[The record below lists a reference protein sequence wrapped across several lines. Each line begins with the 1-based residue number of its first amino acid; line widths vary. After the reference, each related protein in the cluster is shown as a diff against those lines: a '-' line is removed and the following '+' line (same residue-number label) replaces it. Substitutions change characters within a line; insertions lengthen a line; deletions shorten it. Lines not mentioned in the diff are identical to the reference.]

1 MNFNKLIDHTI
12 LKAQT
17 TSQDIKN
24 LIAEAKKY
32 NFGAICIAPTWVK
45 LAKQELKDTDIKIV
59 TVIGFPLGNQVSAV
73 KQKEASLAI
82 MHGADEIDM
91 VMNIGK
97 FKEKEFDFVI
107 NEINLIKKEIG
118 SKILKV
124 IVETA
129 LLSAN
134 EIAEATKIVSKSN
147 ADFIKTST
155 GFSYRGATVQ
165 DIEIMSANKS
175 KNLQIKAAGGIS
187 SIEDIKTYYKLGA
200 TRFGTS
206 KSVSIV
212 ENLDD
217 KKSEY

>member
-118 SKILKV
+118 TKILKV

-129 LLSAN
+129 LLSVN

-155 GFSYRGATVQ
+155 GFSYRGASLQ

-212 ENLDD
+212 ENLDN

>member
-32 NFGAICIAPTWVK
+32 NFGAICIAPAWVK

-118 SKILKV
+118 TKILKV

-155 GFSYRGATVQ
+155 GFSYRGASLQ

-212 ENLDD
+212 KNLDD

>member
-73 KQKEASLAI
+73 KQKEANLAI

-118 SKILKV
+118 TKILKV

-155 GFSYRGATVQ
+155 GFSYRGATIQ

-187 SIEDIKTYYKLGA
+187 TIEDIKTYYKLGT

-206 KSVSIV
+206 KSVSII

>member
-118 SKILKV
+118 TKILKV

-155 GFSYRGATVQ
+155 GFSYRGASLQ

-212 ENLDD
+212 ENLVD

>member
-59 TVIGFPLGNQVSAV
+59 TVIAFPLGNQVSAV

-118 SKILKV
+118 TKILKV

-129 LLSAN
+129 LLSVN

-155 GFSYRGATVQ
+155 GFSYRGATIQ

-187 SIEDIKTYYKLGA
+187 TIEDIETYYKLGA

>member
-118 SKILKV
+118 TKILKV

-155 GFSYRGATVQ
+155 GFSYRGASLQ

>member
-118 SKILKV
+118 TKILKV

-155 GFSYRGATVQ
+155 GFSYRGATIQ

>member
-32 NFGAICIAPTWVK
+32 NFGAICIAPVWVK

-118 SKILKV
+118 TKILKV

-155 GFSYRGATVQ
+155 GFSYRGASLQ

-212 ENLDD
+212 ENLDN

>member
-12 LKAQT
+12 LKPQT

-59 TVIGFPLGNQVSAV
+59 TVIGFPLGNQVSSV
-73 KQKEASLAI
+73 KQKEANLAI

-118 SKILKV
+118 TKILKV

-155 GFSYRGATVQ
+155 GFSYRGATIQ

-206 KSVSIV
+206 KSVSII

>member
-24 LIAEAKKY
+24 LIAEVKKY
-32 NFGAICIAPTWVK
+32 NFGAICIAPAWVK

-118 SKILKV
+118 TKILKV

-155 GFSYRGATVQ
+155 GFSYRGASLQ

>member
-118 SKILKV
+118 TKILKV

-155 GFSYRGATVQ
+155 GFSYRGASLQ

-187 SIEDIKTYYKLGA
+187 TIEDIKTYYKLGA

>member
-45 LAKQELKDTDIKIV
+45 LAKQELKDTDIEIV

-97 FKEKEFDFVI
+97 FKEKEFDFII

-118 SKILKV
+118 TKILKV

-155 GFSYRGATVQ
+155 GFSYRGATIQ

-206 KSVSIV
+206 KSVSII

>member
-32 NFGAICIAPTWVK
+32 NFGAICIAPAWVK

-118 SKILKV
+118 TKILKV

-155 GFSYRGATVQ
+155 GFSYRGASLQ

-212 ENLDD
+212 ENLHD

>member
-32 NFGAICIAPTWVK
+32 NFGAICIAPVWVK

-118 SKILKV
+118 TKILKV

-155 GFSYRGATVQ
+155 GFSYRGATIQ

-175 KNLQIKAAGGIS
+175 KNLQIKAAGGIF

>member
-32 NFGAICIAPTWVK
+32 NFGAICIAPVWVK

-155 GFSYRGATVQ
+155 GFSYRGASLQ

>member
-32 NFGAICIAPTWVK
+32 NFGAICIAPVWVK

-118 SKILKV
+118 TKILKV

-155 GFSYRGATVQ
+155 GFSYRGASLQ

-187 SIEDIKTYYKLGA
+187 TIEDIETYYKLGA

-212 ENLDD
+212 ENLVD

>member
-73 KQKEASLAI
+73 KQKEANLAI

-107 NEINLIKKEIG
+107 NEINQIKKEIG
-118 SKILKV
+118 TKILKV

-155 GFSYRGATVQ
+155 GFSYRGATIQ

-187 SIEDIKTYYKLGA
+187 TIEDIKTYYKLGA

-206 KSVSIV
+206 KSVSII

>member
-32 NFGAICIAPTWVK
+32 NFGAICIAPVWVK

>member
-32 NFGAICIAPTWVK
+32 NFGAICIAPAWVK

-118 SKILKV
+118 TKILKV

-134 EIAEATKIVSKSN
+134 EIGEATKIVSKSN

-155 GFSYRGATVQ
+155 GFSYRGASLQ

>member
-73 KQKEASLAI
+73 KQKEANLAI
-82 MHGADEIDM
+82 MHGADEVDM

-107 NEINLIKKEIG
+107 NEINQIKKEIG
-118 SKILKV
+118 TKILKV

-155 GFSYRGATVQ
+155 GFSYRGATIQ

>member
-32 NFGAICIAPTWVK
+32 NFGAICIAATWVK

-118 SKILKV
+118 TKILKV

-155 GFSYRGATVQ
+155 GFSYRGASLQ
-165 DIEIMSANKS
+165 DIEIMSANKN

-187 SIEDIKTYYKLGA
+187 TIEDIEAYYKLGA

>member
-73 KQKEASLAI
+73 KQKEANLAI

-107 NEINLIKKEIG
+107 NEINQIKKEIG
-118 SKILKV
+118 TKILKV

-155 GFSYRGATVQ
+155 GFSYRGATIQ

-206 KSVSIV
+206 KSVSII

>member
-24 LIAEAKKY
+24 LMAEAKKY

-118 SKILKV
+118 TKILKV

-155 GFSYRGATVQ
+155 GFSYRGASLQ

-187 SIEDIKTYYKLGA
+187 TIEDIETYYKLGA

-212 ENLDD
+212 ENLGD

>member
-118 SKILKV
+118 TKILKV

-155 GFSYRGATVQ
+155 GFSYRGASLQ

-187 SIEDIKTYYKLGA
+187 TIEDIETYYKLGA

>member
-32 NFGAICIAPTWVK
+32 NFGAICIAPVWVK

-118 SKILKV
+118 TKILKV

-134 EIAEATKIVSKSN
+134 EIAESTKIVSKSN

-155 GFSYRGATVQ
+155 GFSYRGATIQ

-187 SIEDIKTYYKLGA
+187 TIEDIETYYKLGA

>member
-32 NFGAICIAPTWVK
+32 NFGAICIAPVWVK

-59 TVIGFPLGNQVSAV
+59 AVIGFPLGNQVSAV

-82 MHGADEIDM
+82 MHGGDEIDM

-118 SKILKV
+118 TKILKV

>member
-17 TSQDIKN
+17 TSRDIKN

-32 NFGAICIAPTWVK
+32 NFGAICIAPVWVK

-118 SKILKV
+118 TKILKV

-187 SIEDIKTYYKLGA
+187 SIEDIKTYHKLGA

>member
-32 NFGAICIAPTWVK
+32 NFGAICIAPVWVK

-59 TVIGFPLGNQVSAV
+59 AVIGFPLGNQVSAV

-82 MHGADEIDM
+82 MHGGDEIDM

-118 SKILKV
+118 TKILKV

-155 GFSYRGATVQ
+155 GFSYRGATIQ

>member
-24 LIAEAKKY
+24 LMAEAKKY
-32 NFGAICIAPTWVK
+32 NFGAICIAPVWVK

-118 SKILKV
+118 TKILKV

-134 EIAEATKIVSKSN
+134 EIAEATKIISKSN

-155 GFSYRGATVQ
+155 GFSYRGASLQ

>member
-118 SKILKV
+118 TKILKV

-155 GFSYRGATVQ
+155 GFSYRGATIQ

-187 SIEDIKTYYKLGA
+187 TIEDIETYYKLGA

>member
-1 MNFNKLIDHTI
+1 MTFNKLIDHTI

-32 NFGAICIAPTWVK
+32 NFGAICIAPVWVK

-118 SKILKV
+118 TKILKV

-155 GFSYRGATVQ
+155 GFSYRGATIQ

-187 SIEDIKTYYKLGA
+187 TIEDIKTYYKLGA

>member
-118 SKILKV
+118 TKILKV

-155 GFSYRGATVQ
+155 GFSYRGATIQ

-187 SIEDIKTYYKLGA
+187 TIEDIKTYYKLGA

>member
-118 SKILKV
+118 TKILKV

>member
-32 NFGAICIAPTWVK
+32 NFGAICIAPVWVK
-45 LAKQELKDTDIKIV
+45 LAKQELKDTDIKVV

-118 SKILKV
+118 TKILKV

-155 GFSYRGATVQ
+155 GFSYRGATIQ

>member
-32 NFGAICIAPTWVK
+32 NFGTICIAPAWVK

-59 TVIGFPLGNQVSAV
+59 TVIGFPLGNQVSAI

-118 SKILKV
+118 TKILKV

-155 GFSYRGATVQ
+155 GFSYRGASLQ

-187 SIEDIKTYYKLGA
+187 TIEDIETYYKLGA

>member
-17 TSQDIKN
+17 TSQDVKN

-73 KQKEASLAI
+73 KQKEANLAI

-107 NEINLIKKEIG
+107 NEINQIKKEIG
-118 SKILKV
+118 TKILKV

-155 GFSYRGATVQ
+155 GFSYRGATIQ
-165 DIEIMSANKS
+165 DIEIMSTNKS

-206 KSVSIV
+206 KSVSII

>member
-32 NFGAICIAPTWVK
+32 NFGAICIAPVWVK

-118 SKILKV
+118 TKILKV

>member
-12 LKAQT
+12 LKPQT

-118 SKILKV
+118 TKILKV

-155 GFSYRGATVQ
+155 GFSYRGATIQ

-187 SIEDIKTYYKLGA
+187 TIEDIETYYKLGA

>member
-32 NFGAICIAPTWVK
+32 NFGAICIAPAWVK

-118 SKILKV
+118 TKILKV

-155 GFSYRGATVQ
+155 GFSYRGASLQ

-187 SIEDIKTYYKLGA
+187 TIEDIETYYKLGA

>member
-32 NFGAICIAPTWVK
+32 NFGAICIAPVWVK

-118 SKILKV
+118 TKILKV

-155 GFSYRGATVQ
+155 GFSYRGATIQ